1 MVDMHLFVVMEFME
15 GGPLTDVVTETV
27 MKEALIA
34 MVSLECLKGINYLHS
49 KSILHRDIKV
59 KDTWPR
65 DSRRCFIIPKY
76 IIFFRVEEASTF
88 QSDNILLGNRG
99 EVKITD
105 FGFAANV
112 AGNKTRKTFAG
123 KFNTA

>member
-59 KDTWPR
+59 KDTCPYKVSRR
-65 DSRRCFIIPKY
+65 DSRRCLIIPKY
-76 IIFFRVEEASTF
+76 IIYFRIEKPPLFSLTT
-88 QSDNILLGNRG
+88 SCWGW
-99 EVKITD
+99 
-105 FGFAANV
+105 
-112 AGNKTRKTFAG
+112 
-123 KFNTA
+123 TAR